1 MEILRN
7 VEAEL
12 ISTNSVCFV
21 SFLSVYKGVNWRQ
34 LFMAPNRIDQCP
46 MKGEEWGGGGGGR
59 GEECGLSIGR
69 CEYGKEVAR
78 FMERR

>member
-46 MKGEEWGGGGGGR
+46 MKGEEWGGGGGE
-59 GEECGLSIGR
+59 GERS
-69 CEYGKEVAR
+69 VAFR
-78 FMERR
+78 LVVVNTARK